1 MIKLIIGVEG
11 TNLLCRRI
19 PNNVGGYSPLQEVKL
34 YPHPSVW
41 AGVTSFQIREYVKRA
56 NSNFTV
62 KKLSIYYLNRAI
74 KVSIASAKSCR

>member
-41 AGVTSFQIREYVKRA
+41 AGVTSFQIREY
-56 NSNFTV
+56 SNFTV